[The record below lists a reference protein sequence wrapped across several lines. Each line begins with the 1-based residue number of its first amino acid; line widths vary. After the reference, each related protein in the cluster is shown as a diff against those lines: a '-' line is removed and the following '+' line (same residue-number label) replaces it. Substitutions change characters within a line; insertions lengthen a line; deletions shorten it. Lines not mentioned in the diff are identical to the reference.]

1 VGNAALLCDVLHD
14 AIKIARAARVGP
26 APDSFPP
33 WMCRAAERSVIH
45 FRPATLE
52 IIGAIIVSTLQN
64 VPAFVVVP
72 D

>member
-1 VGNAALLCDVLHD
+1 
-14 AIKIARAARVGP
+14 
-26 APDSFPP
+26 
-33 WMCRAAERSVIH
+33 MCRAAERSVIH